1 MEKKI
6 SLSEFQKILDA
17 KKRTIYYT
25 KHSLQRAAMRGFIK
39 EGEDGIMLFEKD
51 IRENRPHLV
60 VEQDSDIEDAR
71 KFKVYYRAKK
81 GFVAYIMSIDGEI
94 ELITV
99 YHTSKTLQKKIYK
112 RRKGG

>member
-6 SLSEFQKILDA
+6 NLSEFQKIL
-17 KKRTIYYT
+17 KVKQRTIYYT

-39 EGEDGIMLFEKD
+39 ESEDRIPLFEKD
-51 IRENRPHLV
+51 IFENKPHLV

-81 GFVAYIMSIDGEI
+81 GFMAYVVSIDGEI

-99 YHTSKTLQKKIYK
+99 YHTSKTLQEKIYK